1 MSNLI
6 EGGVV
11 SEEAY
16 KSLHSICKVL
26 RHCDVVE
33 VRLDKNQLGER
44 GVEACSD
51 ILQCMRI
58 ERLHLNH
65 SGITTSAALLV
76 SELLLD
82 VCCPPLKVLH
92 YHRNRSGNSGAIA
105 MSKVIANSPALT
117 DLVYTQSHATAEGCM
132 AIATAIA
139 SVSRI
144 EKLDLSDNAFDK
156 EAAQKLGESLKHHET
171 LQVLRLKRCGLT
183 NKGLMRLM
191 FVLQDDVQFPNLMT
205 LDLSGNHLT
214 VDILDALM
222 IWINAIIPNL
232 TELILDDNLFTDYG
246 AERLAK
252 EIRQPKLL
260 KLEMIA
266 LRSCGLSL
274 DGLKTLQYAAD
285 NHPCLSEV
293 AVEELLMSRPSRA
306 VSELPELLRGEVEI
320 YDPQPLDL

>member
-1 MSNLI
+1 
-6 EGGVV
+6 
-11 SEEAY
+11 
-16 KSLHSICKVL
+16 
-26 RHCDVVE
+26 
-33 VRLDKNQLGER
+33 
-44 GVEACSD
+44 
-51 ILQCMRI
+51 
-58 ERLHLNH
+58 
-65 SGITTSAALLV
+65 
-76 SELLLD
+76 
-82 VCCPPLKVLH
+82 
-92 YHRNRSGNSGAIA
+92 
-105 MSKVIANSPALT
+105 
-117 DLVYTQSHATAEGCM
+117 
-132 AIATAIA
+132 
-139 SVSRI
+139 
-144 EKLDLSDNAFDK
+144 
-156 EAAQKLGESLKHHET
+156 
-171 LQVLRLKRCGLT
+171 
-183 NKGLMRLM
+183 MRLM